1 MSDCSFVPD
10 QNEAARTEYPGPE
23 VPKNEDTVRWFM
35 RHSLEYSKRM
45 DRPRTIKTHL
55 PISALPKDVV
65 EKCKVSSFF

>member
-1 MSDCSFVPD
+1 
-10 QNEAARTEYPGPE
+10 
-23 VPKNEDTVRWFM
+23 M

-65 EKCKVSSFF
+65 EKCKVSSFL